1 MTLRPVDAIEEEEA
15 SITVDQAARLLGCDP
30 STVRRMLKR
39 RRLTGHRVGLGDEPN
54 AVRVH
59 LASVRAYKRRHEI
72 GGDPE
77 VPKPA
82 KPARTPKAAD
92 GAEYREALAYL
103 KAAGVRF

>member
-1 MTLRPVDAIEEEEA
+1 MTTRSVDAIEEEET
-15 SITVDQAARLLGCDP
+15 SITVDQAARMLGCDP
-30 STVRRMLKR
+30 STVRKMLKR

-54 AVRVH
+54 GVRVH
-59 LASVRAYKRRHEI
+59 LASVRAYKRRHDI

-77 VPKPA
+77 LPKPA
-82 KPARTPKAAD
+82 RPPRTSKQVE